1 MDAPASQS
9 FHFAMRVGPRWSNV
23 ERMRTAVLHSAE
35 AVFGPGDVS
44 EVVSTVTSELM
55 ENAVKYGDWSPP
67 ERIWLRVAVVGGH
80 RSLRINVE
88 CPIDEAS
95 PHLENLRRTIRW
107 IEGFPTPRDAYLA
120 RVREIVEAGEPGK
133 SGMGLVRIAGEGPCR
148 LSTRVLPDRQLMVSA
163 IIEVV
168 ADLMVNPAESSL

>member
-1 MDAPASQS
+1 MEGPGSQS

-55 ENAVKYGDWSPP
+55 ENAIKYGDWRPP

-80 RSLRINVE
+80 RSLHIHVE
-88 CPIDEAS
+88 CPIDEGS
-95 PHLENLRRTIRW
+95 PHLANLRRTLAW
-107 IEGFPTPRDAYLA
+107 IEGFASPRDAYLA
-120 RVREIVEAGEPGK
+120 RVQELVERGEPGS
-133 SGMGLVRIAGEGPCR
+133 SGMGLVRVAGEGPCR
-148 LSTRVLPDRQLMVSA
+148 LSASLLPSSRLKVSA
-163 IIEVV
+163 TIELP
-168 ADLMVNPAESSL
+168 ADLQTNSIE

>member
-1 MDAPASQS
+1 MDGPASQS

-35 AVFGPGDVS
+35 AVFGGDAS

-55 ENAVKYGDWSPP
+55 ENAIKYGDWKPP
-67 ERIWLRVAVVGGH
+67 DRIWLRVAVVGGH

-95 PHLENLRRTIRW
+95 PHLANLRRMLEW
-107 IEGFPTPRDAYLA
+107 IEGFPSPRDAYLA
-120 RVREIVEAGEPGK
+120 RVQELVENGEPGS
-133 SGMGLVRIAGEGPCR
+133 SGMGLVRIAGEGPCQ
-148 LSTRVLPDRQLMVSA
+148 LSARVLPESLLMVSA
-163 IIEVV
+163 T
-168 ADLMVNPAESSL
+168 VNLAANLAPNSVE

>member
-1 MDAPASQS
+1 MEGPASQS

-35 AVFGPGDVS
+35 AVFGPGDAS

-55 ENAVKYGDWSPP
+55 ENAIKYGDWRPP
-67 ERIWLRVAVVGGH
+67 YRIWLRIAVIGGH

-88 CPIDEAS
+88 SPVDEGS
-95 PHLENLRRTIRW
+95 PHLANLRRTLDW
-107 IEGFPTPRDAYLA
+107 IEGFASPRDAYLA
-120 RVREIVEAGEPGK
+120 RVQEIVERGEPGS

-148 LSTRVLPDRQLMVSA
+148 LSASVLPSSLLLVSA
-163 IIEVV
+163 TV
-168 ADLMVNPAESSL
+168 DLEPDLATNPTE